1 MRNRIQELQARLD
14 ALRSEIDELDALES
28 PTDEQTARFGVALDE
43 FESVKAERD
52 GEQAR
57 QERLD
62 AVRAVAALPT
72 TVRESGFSAPEVIVK
87 RSPFDNL
94 DNIRSG
100 FVSNSE
106 IQSRALTAIE
116 ETGGDSDHMQRAT
129 ELVQKHAGI
138 AAHVLMTGSPA
149 YRSGFEKFMR
159 SPEMFTALLTAEEA
173 HAFRAAMSTT
183 AANGG
188 YLIPFLLDPTVILTN
203 NGTAN
208 PIRQISRVEV
218 GTSNKWNGVTSAGV
232 TAEWKG
238 EGSVAADGSPTFG
251 QPSITAILGDAYV
264 LGSFEAFQDTN
275 IEAQLPRLIQD
286 AKDRLEATAF
296 TTGAGG
302 TSAPKGVVT
311 AAAAV
316 TASRVSPTTGGT
328 FSAATEVYLVANAVP
343 ARHASRASWVANKT
357 IINKVR
363 SFDVYGGSSFL
374 ADLSMGQPP
383 MLLGQPLYEAS
394 DMSSSVT
401 TGSNILLA
409 GDFSEYLIYDRA
421 GVTLEYVPNVFDTTT
436 GRPTGQRGFLA
447 HWRTGADVTNV
458 NAFRLLQL

>member
-1 MRNRIQELQARLD
+1 MKDIAKLQEQIE
-14 ALRSEIDELDALES
+14 ALRSEIADLDALES
-28 PTDEQTARFGVALDE
+28 PTDEQTARFDAALAEFDQVKSEYDVAVARAEKVEAVRNVAL
-43 FESVKAERD
+43 
-52 GEQAR
+52 Q
-57 QERLD
+57 
-62 AVRAVAALPT
+62 PT
-72 TVRESGFSAPEVIVK
+72 SKRESGFHAPEVVVK
-87 RSPFDNL
+87 RSPFDGLENL
-94 DNIRSG
+94 RSG
-100 FVSNSE
+100 MVSADE
-106 IQSRALTAIE
+106 VRSRALTAIE
-116 ETGGDSDHMQRAT
+116 ETKADSDHMERAT
-129 ELVQKHAGI
+129 QLAERNTGI
-138 AAHVLMTGSPA
+138 AAHILMTGSPA
-149 YRSGFEKFMR
+149 YRSAFAKFLAN
-159 SPEMFTALLTAEEA
+159 PTEFGMFLDDAERA
-173 HAFRAAMSTT
+173 AFRTAMSTT
-183 AANGG
+183 AGNGG
-188 YLIPFLLDPTVILTN
+188 YMIPFLLDPTIILTN

-208 PIRQISRVEV
+208 PIRQIARVEV

-264 LGSFEAFQDTN
+264 LGSFEAFEDTN
-275 IEAQLPRLIQD
+275 IQAQLPALIQD

-302 TSAPKGVVT
+302 TTAPKGVVT

-328 FSAATEVYLVANAVP
+328 FSAASEVYLVANAVP
-343 ARHASRASWVANKT
+343 ARHASRASWLANKT
-357 IINKVR
+357 IINKIR
-363 SFDVYGGSSFL
+363 QFDVYGGSSFI
-374 ADLSMGQPP
+374 ADLGMAQPP

-394 DMSSSVT
+394 DMASSVT

-447 HWRTGADVTNV
+447 HWRVGADVLNV

>member
-1 MRNRIQELQARLD
+1 MADIAALGDKVE
-14 ALRSEIDELDALES
+14 ALRSEIVTLDALES
-28 PTDEQTARFGVALDE
+28 PTEEETARFDAAISEFDQAKAEYDKAVARAEKIEAVRSVAL
-43 FESVKAERD
+43 A
-52 GEQAR
+52 
-57 QERLD
+57 
-62 AVRAVAALPT
+62 PT
-72 TVRESGFSAPEVIVK
+72 TKRESGFHAPEVIVK
-87 RSPFDNL
+87 RSPFDGL
-94 DNIRSG
+94 DAIRSG
-100 FVSNSE
+100 YVSNSE
-106 IQSRALTAIE
+106 IVARALTAIE
-116 ETGGDSDHMQRAT
+116 ETGGDSDHMERAT
-129 ELVQKHAGI
+129 ELAQGHAGI

-159 SPEMFTALLTAEEA
+159 SPEMFTALLTGEEA
-173 HAFRAAMSTT
+173 EAFRTAMSTT
-183 AANGG
+183 AGNGG
-188 YLIPFLLDPTVILTN
+188 YLIPFLLDPTVILSN

-218 GTSNKWNGVTSAGV
+218 GTSNKWNGVVSAGV

-238 EGSVAADGSPTFG
+238 EGSAAADGSPTFT

-296 TTGAGG
+296 TVGAGG

-316 TASRVSPTTGGT
+316 TDSRVTPTTGGS
-328 FSAATEVYLVANAVP
+328 FSAASQVYLVANALP
-343 ARHASRASWVANKT
+343 ARHASRASWIANKAT
-357 IINKVR
+357 INRIR
-363 SFDVYGGSSFL
+363 QFDVYGGSSFI

-394 DMSSSVT
+394 DMASSVT

-447 HWRTGADVTNV
+447 HWRTGADVTSV